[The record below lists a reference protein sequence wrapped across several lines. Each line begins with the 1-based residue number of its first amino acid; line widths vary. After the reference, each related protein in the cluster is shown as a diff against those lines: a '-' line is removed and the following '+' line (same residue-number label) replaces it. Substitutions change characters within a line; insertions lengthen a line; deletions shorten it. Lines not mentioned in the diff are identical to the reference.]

1 MKEAIDMNV
10 NASDYIAGECPSAT
24 NSNTSSER
32 ENDDRKKVKKRNMTK
47 HDKSISTPSLF
58 KTRRETFVTRQSFHI
73 GAAVRKIWLHKNV
86 DTAKERPSILRGKS
100 IRHFQENSNPEIVSS
115 DVDAAYRLLSKDNRF
130 SIAINNVPESNRENV
145 PDIFKMEH
153 TRIQKLVTDMG
164 SCLQDL
170 GYSAPLEDLER
181 WSILI
186 YESMMSP
193 SRTFHSVQHVFDVAI
208 GADSI
213 QKLAAFFHDIIYYS
227 IDGGLN
233 PRHQAPILGD
243 VIDEVDG
250 KVYLTVEPL
259 DSNTKMVLDI
269 FGFQSGQL
277 LDPYHGLNEIL
288 SSICAVR
295 CYQSAMEPVT
305 LAQVVAC
312 IEATIPFRKCDA
324 QGRDPPTAL
333 FDRLNEVNDTY
344 NLGMSPDEIVKAVQR
359 SCDLGNR
366 DLKNF
371 ATPERAVFL
380 SNTWNLLPES
390 NIPLRNV
397 IAYRISDFAMALKKM
412 SDFFSRL
419 DPEVIYTCFRC
430 SESELR
436 VHRKMTDLAT
446 ENIRVALLYMNCKGL
461 AIATLEAISIL
472 TGGDAPIALFL
483 GDLPER
489 HHISPTAENF
499 ISYVEPRMDIKMDKT
514 VFQLLRYGRESESN
528 FDIKNSP
535 LGAYLYALIGD
546 EGVEQNLKLVA
557 HPMDDEKALLLLKS
571 LPFQA
576 CDEIISACAKI
587 AITRREKMMTL
598 LKELGEI
605 NSDA

>member
-1 MKEAIDMNV
+1 MNQ
-10 NASDYIAGECPSAT
+10 NDFTADECPSINT
-24 NSNTSSER
+24 NTSSER
-32 ENDDRKKVKKRNMTK
+32 ETNEPVATEKKDATKRSITK
-47 HDKSISTPSLF
+47 HDKLNPMPNLKSRHVSFVS
-58 KTRRETFVTRQSFHI
+58 RRNLKNIGTSVRNIFHRKNSETI
-73 GAAVRKIWLHKNV
+73 
-86 DTAKERPSILRGKS
+86 AKRPPIARGKS

-115 DVDAAYRLLSKDNRF
+115 DVDAAYRLLSKDHRF
-130 SIAINNVPESNRENV
+130 SIAINNVPQNYRENV
-145 PDIFKMEH
+145 SDIFKMEH
-153 TRIQKLVTDMG
+153 TRIQKLVIDMRT
-164 SCLQDL
+164 CLEDL
-170 GYSAPLEDLER
+170 GYSAPLEDLEK

-233 PRHQAPILGD
+233 PRCQTPILED

-250 KVYLTVEPL
+250 KVYLTAEPL
-259 DSNTKMVLDI
+259 DSNTQMVLDI

-295 CYQSAMEPVT
+295 CYQSAVEPMH
-305 LAQVVAC
+305 LAQIVAC
-312 IEATIPFRKCDA
+312 IEATIPFRKPDA
-324 QGRDPPTAL
+324 QGRDPPAAL
-333 FDRLNEVNDTY
+333 FDRLNGVNDSY
-344 NLGMSPDEIVKAVQR
+344 NLDMVPDEIVKAVQR

-412 SDFFSRL
+412 SDFFSHL
-419 DPEVIYTCFRC
+419 DPEVIYTHFR
-430 SESELR
+430 STESELK
-436 VHRKMTDLAT
+436 VHRKRTDLAA
-446 ENIRVALLYMNCKGL
+446 ENIRVALMYMNCKRL
-461 AIATLEAISIL
+461 AIAALEAISIL
-472 TGGDAPIALFL
+472 TGDDAPIALFL

-489 HHISPTAENF
+489 HYISPNAENY
-499 ISYVEPRMDIKMDKT
+499 ISYVEPKENLKLDKT
-514 VFQLLRYGRESESN
+514 VFQLLRYGRESESS

-535 LGAYLYALIGD
+535 FGAYLYALLGD
-546 EGVEQNLKLVA
+546 DGVEQNLKIVA
-557 HPMDDEKALLLLKS
+557 HPMDHEQAMLLLKS

-576 CDEIISACAKI
+576 CNAIISACAKI
-587 AITRREKMMTL
+587 AITRQEKLTSL
-598 LKELGEI
+598 LKELEK
-605 NSDA
+605 

>member
-1 MKEAIDMNV
+1 MNV
-10 NASDYIAGECPSAT
+10 NENNAVAAECPST

-32 ENDDRKKVKKRNMTK
+32 ENYDPVVTEKKVVTRKGMTT
-47 HDKSISTPSLF
+47 HDKSISTSSLV
-58 KTRRETFVTRQSFHI
+58 RSRPESSVRRQSFSI
-73 GAAVRKIWLHKNV
+73 GATIRKIFHHK
-86 DTAKERPSILRGKS
+86 DSETAQKRPSILWWKS
-100 IRHFQENSNPEIVSS
+100 IRHFQETSNPEIVSS
-115 DVDAAYRLLSKDNRF
+115 DVDAAYRLLSKDQRF
-130 SIAINNVPESNRENV
+130 SIAINNVPENNRENV
-145 PDIFKMEH
+145 PAVFKMDH
-153 TRIQKLVTDMG
+153 TRIQKLVIDMET
-164 SCLQDL
+164 CLKDL
-170 GYSAPLEDLER
+170 GYSAPLEDLEE

-193 SRTFHSVQHVFDVAI
+193 SRTFHSVEHVFNVAI
-208 GADSI
+208 GADSV

-233 PRHQAPILGD
+233 PRCQTPILGD
-243 VIDEVDG
+243 VIEEVDS
-250 KVYLTVEPL
+250 KVYLTSKPL
-259 DSNTKMVLDI
+259 DSNTQMVLDI

-295 CYQSAMEPVT
+295 CYQSSMEPVH
-305 LAQVVAC
+305 LAEVVAC

-333 FDRLNEVNDTY
+333 FDRLNKVNESY
-344 NLGMSPDEIVKAVQR
+344 NLGMTPKEIVKAVQR

-390 NIPLRNV
+390 NIPLRNK

-412 SDFFSRL
+412 SDFFSIL

-430 SESELR
+430 TESELK
-436 VHRKMTDLAT
+436 VHRKMTDLAA
-446 ENIRVALLYMNCKGL
+446 ENIRVALLYMNCKRL
-461 AIATLEAISIL
+461 AIATLEAISVL

-489 HHISPTAENF
+489 NHISPTVENF
-499 ISYVEPRMDIKMDKT
+499 ISNVEPTKNLKIDKT

-546 EGVEQNLKLVA
+546 DGVEKSLKVVA
-557 HPMDDEKALLLLKS
+557 HPMDNEKAMLLLKA
-571 LPFQA
+571 LPFEA

-587 AITRREKMMTL
+587 AITRQEKMTRL
-598 LKELGEI
+598 LKELEK
-605 NSDA
+605 

>member
-1 MKEAIDMNV
+1 MNV
-10 NASDYIAGECPSAT
+10 NSSDYVAGECPSAT
-24 NSNTSSER
+24 NSNSSSER
-32 ENDDRKKVKKRNMTK
+32 EKDDREKVIHRNMTK
-47 HDKSISTPSLF
+47 LDKSNSTPILL
-58 KTRRETFVTRQSFHI
+58 KTHRDTFAKKQSFNI
-73 GAAVRKIWLHKNV
+73 GASVRKIFHRRKTDTEKN
-86 DTAKERPSILRGKS
+86 RPSILRGKS

-153 TRIQKLVTDMG
+153 TRIQKLVIDMG

-170 GYSAPLEDLER
+170 GYSAPLEDLEK

-233 PRHQAPILGD
+233 PRHQAPLLGD
-243 VIDEVDG
+243 AIDEVDG
-250 KVYLTVEPL
+250 KVYLSMDPL
-259 DSNTKMVLDI
+259 DSNTQMVLDI
-269 FGFQSGQL
+269 FGFQPGQL
-277 LDPYHGLNEIL
+277 LNPFHGLNEIL

-295 CYQSAMEPVT
+295 CYQSAMEPAS
-305 LAQVVAC
+305 LAKVVAC
-312 IEATIPFRKCDA
+312 IEATIPFRKCDDK
-324 QGRDPPTAL
+324 GRDPPTAL
-333 FDRLNEVNDTY
+333 FDRLNEVNETY
-344 NLGMSPDEIVKAVQR
+344 SLGMSSEEIVKAVQR

-397 IAYRISDFAMALKKM
+397 IAYRISDFAMALQKM
-412 SDFFSRL
+412 SGFFSRL

-430 SESELR
+430 SESELK
-436 VHRKMTDLAT
+436 VHRKMTDLAA
-446 ENIRVALLYMNCKGL
+446 ENIRVALLYMNCKRL

-499 ISYVEPRMDIKMDKT
+499 ISYMEPRIDVKMDKT

-546 EGVEQNLKLVA
+546 EGVEENLKVVT
-557 HPMDDEKALLLLKS
+557 HPMDDEKAMLLLKS
-571 LPFQA
+571 LPFEA
-576 CDEIISACAKI
+576 CNEIISACAKI
-587 AITRREKMMTL
+587 AITRREKLMSL
-598 LKELGEI
+598 LKDLVK
-605 NSDA
+605 